1 MKMKHIIPAVLFA
14 SASLT
19 AGAQAQLTSG
29 IDLKNLDNSVRPADD
44 FSVRMWR
51 MDEKQ
56 SAARSLFTLRKL

>member
-29 IDLKNLDNSVRPADD
+29 IDLKNLDNMSDQLMISISTHVADG
-44 FSVRMWR
+44 
-51 MDEKQ
+51 
-56 SAARSLFTLRKL
+56 